1 MKKLIFISFVL
12 GLSGCTHAD
21 STKNLT
27 EKTYCELVEQT
38 INLPALQEYFHV
50 DVFPKRS
57 PLTLSVDQY
66 VSACSNLVKFGTP
79 INILSLEE
87 AKKHTS
93 TGYLKFAI
101 VRVTSTYAEIE
112 FKYAPEGIIG
122 DLKLELIDSS
132 WVVSES
138 RIVET

>member
-1 MKKLIFISFVL
+1 MKKLILLPFFL
-12 GLSGCTHAD
+12 GISGCTHAD

-27 EKTYCELVEQT
+27 EITYCELVEQT
-38 INLPALQEYFHV
+38 INLPELQGYFHI

-66 VSACSNLVKFGTP
+66 VSACSDLVKFGKP
-79 INILSLEE
+79 INILSLKE

-93 TGYLKFAI
+93 VGYLEFAI
-101 VRVTSTYAEIE
+101 ARVTSTYAEIE

-138 RIVET
+138 KIVES